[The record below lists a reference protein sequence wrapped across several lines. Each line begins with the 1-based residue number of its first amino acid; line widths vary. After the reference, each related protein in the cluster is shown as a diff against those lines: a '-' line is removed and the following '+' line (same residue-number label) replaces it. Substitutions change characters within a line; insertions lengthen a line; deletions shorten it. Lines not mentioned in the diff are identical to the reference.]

1 MAAASETNNEID
13 SFVASQVDVAEDY
26 PVSSKAKDKQL
37 GSGKR
42 LQGAVELPAV
52 GKNNNRGNRQAA
64 ATISPPPLIKVN
76 DNPTGPHHQVT
87 VKTKLNKFVKE
98 RSPPP
103 PPLHHRQE
111 QQSKAT
117 SGASLI

>member
-1 MAAASETNNEID
+1 MSASETNNEVD

-26 PVSSKAKDKQL
+26 PITSKSKDKQL

-42 LQGAVELPAV
+42 LQGAV
-52 GKNNNRGNRQAA
+52 GNRQAA

-76 DNPTGPHHQVT
+76 DNPAGSQHQVT

-103 PPLHHRQE
+103 HLQHRQE
-111 QQSKAT
+111 Q
-117 SGASLI
+117 

>member
-103 PPLHHRQE
+103 HLQHRQE

-117 SGASLI
+117 SGSSLI